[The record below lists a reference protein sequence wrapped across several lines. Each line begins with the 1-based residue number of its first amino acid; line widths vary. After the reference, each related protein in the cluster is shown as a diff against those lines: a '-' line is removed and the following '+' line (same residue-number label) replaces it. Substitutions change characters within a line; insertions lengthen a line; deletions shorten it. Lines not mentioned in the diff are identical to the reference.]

1 MKYLYELVDLLN
13 QYDGS
18 NREMENRIRDL
29 VCYIS
34 DSSEYMQID
43 LYRSIVFEAAQKL
56 RMFGYIKGTNR
67 IAQDEFFY
75 DNLNDIKH
83 SAIQN
88 YYKSKV
94 FSNNLLDKRQK
105 EVIDKFMSLE
115 QKRILVSA
123 PTSFGKTFLLRE
135 IIFLNRERYRNI
147 LLLFPTIALLNENT
161 ESVNQLIQEL
171 KLEYKII
178 NNVYSGIEDTEKHIF
193 ILTPERALKLLAD
206 NANLSIDFFFFD
218 EVYKIDE
225 DFDRNEDSNEKEGEE
240 DVKQDNGNRAKAFRI
255 VLYLLAKS
263 VKEYYLAGPYLN
275 LNQVKKGM
283 QIFLKDNNITPIQI
297 EFEPTSRIEIDAW
310 KMNGIEYH
318 PILGEI
324 KKQLYA
330 HAGPS
335 TKEKV
340 QGIVKYLQE
349 NRLGQAIFYCST
361 PSNSMKYTRDI
372 IEAFS
377 EEKEKKIPYDF
388 IEHLKKKYNVK
399 IGKSK
404 DSTMYWSLVQALE
417 NGIGI
422 HHGKFPKY
430 VQNEVL
436 RLFNNGDF
444 DYLFCTSTI
453 IEGVNTNAKNVVIIN
468 NSVGNTTMTAFAL
481 KNIKGRAGR
490 YYHHA
495 MGRVFYTD
503 SKQRQI
509 ENADDMQ
516 LNFQTYDTHPILNAD
531 IDNASLDDL
540 AEENRNIKVEREEKF
555 NRNLLSDNVF
565 IKNRLY
571 PRDVQEKYLNYIM
584 QTNVFRKFVGLIG
597 NSSNIHYFLTNK
609 VINVILETFEE
620 TQILDTNKAKV
631 YYSVVSTYSQNGTIG
646 ILQYHIGKLQENNSM
661 FEEKIDSAYIKAFE
675 QIRNIVEYEI
685 PKLLCLFESLFQQAG
700 KLLGYNMD
708 DFNLSSVIRFFE
720 LGITT
725 ELGLFLVEFGF
736 PTDTIRAL
744 ENKYP
749 SIGKMGALEA
759 ATFLSN
765 NQRAMYSVM
774 DAYEQ
779 ELFKRAMQVLVKR
792 GYSLHVFECS

>member
-105 EVIDKFMSLE
+105 EVIDKFMSRE

-792 GYSLHVFECS
+792 G

>member
-18 NREMENRIRDL
+18 NREIENRIRDL

-67 IAQDEFFY
+67 ITQDEFFY

-263 VKEYYLAGPYLN
+263 VEEYYLAGPYLN
-275 LNQVKKGM
+275 LNQIKKGM

-297 EFEPTSRIEIDAW
+297 EFEPTSHIEIDAW
-310 KMNGIEYH
+310 KMNSIEYH
-318 PILGEI
+318 PVLGEI
-324 KKQLYA
+324 KKQLYT
-330 HAGPS
+330 HARPS

-388 IEHLKKKYNVK
+388 IEHLKKKYSVK

-404 DSTMYWSLVQALE
+404 DSTIYWSLVQALE

-503 SKQRQI
+503 LKQRQI

-540 AEENRNIKVEREEKF
+540 AEENRSIKVEREEKF
-555 NRNLLSDNVF
+555 NRNLLPDNVF

-571 PRDVQEKYLNYIM
+571 PRDVQEKYLNYVM

-597 NSSNIHYFLTNK
+597 NSSNIRYFLTNK

-661 FEEKIDSAYIKAFE
+661 IEEKIDSAYIKAFE

-700 KLLGYNMD
+700 KILGYNMD

-744 ENKYP
+744 ENKYT

-792 GYSLHVFECS
+792 G

>member
-388 IEHLKKKYNVK
+388 IEHLKRKYNVK

-584 QTNVFRKFVGLIG
+584 QTNVFQKFVGLIG

-792 GYSLHVFECS
+792 G

>member
-240 DVKQDNGNRAKAFRI
+240 NVKQDNGNRAKAFRI

-584 QTNVFRKFVGLIG
+584 QTNVFQKFVGLIG

-792 GYSLHVFECS
+792 G

>member
-29 VCYIS
+29 VFYIS
-34 DSSEYMQID
+34 DSSEYMKID

-67 IAQDEFFY
+67 LAQDEFFY

-105 EVIDKFMSLE
+105 EDIDKFMSLE

-206 NANLSIDFFFFD
+206 NGNLSIDFFFFD

-310 KMNGIEYH
+310 KMNSIEYH
-318 PILGEI
+318 PVLGEI

-340 QGIVKYLQE
+340 QGIMKYLQE

-555 NRNLLSDNVF
+555 NRNLLPDNVF

-571 PRDVQEKYLNYIM
+571 PRDVQEKYLNYVM
-584 QTNVFRKFVGLIG
+584 QTNVFRKFAGLIG
-597 NSSNIHYFLTNK
+597 NSSNIRYFLANK

-792 GYSLHVFECS
+792 G

>member
-29 VCYIS
+29 VCYIL

-94 FSNNLLDKRQK
+94 FGNNLLDKRQK

-310 KMNGIEYH
+310 KMNGTEYH

-571 PRDVQEKYLNYIM
+571 PRDVQEKYLNYVM

-792 GYSLHVFECS
+792 G

>member
-18 NREMENRIRDL
+18 NCEIENRIRDL

-147 LLLFPTIALLNENT
+147 LLLFPTIALLNKNT

-310 KMNGIEYH
+310 KMNSIEYH
-318 PILGEI
+318 PVLGEI

-540 AEENRNIKVEREEKF
+540 AEENRNIKVEREKKF
-555 NRNLLSDNVF
+555 NRNLLPDNVF

-571 PRDVQEKYLNYIM
+571 PRDVQEKYLNYVM

-597 NSSNIHYFLTNK
+597 NSSNIRYFLTNK

-661 FEEKIDSAYIKAFE
+661 FEGKIDSAYIKAFE

-749 SIGKMGALEA
+749 SIGKIGALEA

-792 GYSLHVFECS
+792 G

>member
-29 VCYIS
+29 VCYIL

-94 FSNNLLDKRQK
+94 FGNNLLDKRQK

-792 GYSLHVFECS
+792 G

>member
-555 NRNLLSDNVF
+555 NRNLLPDNVF

-571 PRDVQEKYLNYIM
+571 PRDVQEKYLNYVM

-597 NSSNIHYFLTNK
+597 NSSNIRYFLTNK

-792 GYSLHVFECS
+792 G

>member
-340 QGIVKYLQE
+340 LGIVKYLQE

-584 QTNVFRKFVGLIG
+584 QTNVFQKFVGLIG

-792 GYSLHVFECS
+792 G

>member
-83 SAIQN
+83 SVIQN

-310 KMNGIEYH
+310 KMNSIEYH
-318 PILGEI
+318 PVLGEI

-516 LNFQTYDTHPILNAD
+516 LNFQTYDTHHIMNAD

-540 AEENRNIKVEREEKF
+540 AEENRNIKIEREEKF
-555 NRNLLSDNVF
+555 NRNLLPDNVF

-571 PRDVQEKYLNYIM
+571 PRDVQEKYLNYVM

-597 NSSNIHYFLTNK
+597 NSSNIRYFLTNK

-792 GYSLHVFECS
+792 G

>member
-1 MKYLYELVDLLN
+1 M
-13 QYDGS
+13 
-18 NREMENRIRDL
+18 
-29 VCYIS
+29 
-34 DSSEYMQID
+34 
-43 LYRSIVFEAAQKL
+43 
-56 RMFGYIKGTNR
+56 
-67 IAQDEFFY
+67 
-75 DNLNDIKH
+75 
-83 SAIQN
+83 
-88 YYKSKV
+88 
-94 FSNNLLDKRQK
+94 
-105 EVIDKFMSLE
+105 
-115 QKRILVSA
+115 
-123 PTSFGKTFLLRE
+123 
-135 IIFLNRERYRNI
+135 
-147 LLLFPTIALLNENT
+147 
-161 ESVNQLIQEL
+161 
-171 KLEYKII
+171 
-178 NNVYSGIEDTEKHIF
+178 
-193 ILTPERALKLLAD
+193 
-206 NANLSIDFFFFD
+206 
-218 EVYKIDE
+218 
-225 DFDRNEDSNEKEGEE
+225 
-240 DVKQDNGNRAKAFRI
+240 
-255 VLYLLAKS
+255 
-263 VKEYYLAGPYLN
+263 KEYYLAGPYLN

-310 KMNGIEYH
+310 KMNSIEYH
-318 PILGEI
+318 PVLGEI

-555 NRNLLSDNVF
+555 NRNLLPDNVF

-571 PRDVQEKYLNYIM
+571 PRDVQEKYLNYVM

-597 NSSNIHYFLTNK
+597 NSSNIRYFLTNK

-631 YYSVVSTYSQNGTIG
+631 YYSVVSTYSKNGTIG

-744 ENKYP
+744 EKNYP

-792 GYSLHVFECS
+792 G

>member
-377 EEKEKKIPYDF
+377 EEKEKKIPYAF

-597 NSSNIHYFLTNK
+597 NTSNIHYFLTNK

-792 GYSLHVFECS
+792 G

>member
-43 LYRSIVFEAAQKL
+43 LYRSVVFEAAQKL

-240 DVKQDNGNRAKAFRI
+240 DVKQDNGKRAKAFRI

-297 EFEPTSRIEIDAW
+297 EFEPTSHIEIDAW
-310 KMNGIEYH
+310 KMNSIEYH
-318 PILGEI
+318 PVLGEI

-555 NRNLLSDNVF
+555 NRNLLPDNVF

-571 PRDVQEKYLNYIM
+571 PRDVQEKYLNYVM

-597 NSSNIHYFLTNK
+597 NSSNIRYFLTNK

-646 ILQYHIGKLQENNSM
+646 ILQYHIEKLQENNSM

-759 ATFLSN
+759 ATILSN

-792 GYSLHVFECS
+792 G

>member
-56 RMFGYIKGTNR
+56 RMFGYIKGINR

-105 EVIDKFMSLE
+105 EVIDKFMSLD

-283 QIFLKDNNITPIQI
+283 QIFLKDNNITPIQM

-597 NSSNIHYFLTNK
+597 NSSNIRYFLTNK

-792 GYSLHVFECS
+792 G

>member
-56 RMFGYIKGTNR
+56 RMFGYIKGINR

-105 EVIDKFMSLE
+105 EVIDKFMSLD

-283 QIFLKDNNITPIQI
+283 QIFLKDNNITPIQM

-597 NSSNIHYFLTNK
+597 NSSNIRYFLTNK

-646 ILQYHIGKLQENNSM
+646 ILQYLIGKLQENNSM

-792 GYSLHVFECS
+792 G

>member
-310 KMNGIEYH
+310 KMNSIEYH
-318 PILGEI
+318 PVLGEI

-436 RLFNNGDF
+436 RLFNNSDF

-555 NRNLLSDNVF
+555 NRNLLPDNVF

-571 PRDVQEKYLNYIM
+571 PRDVQEKYLNYVM

-597 NSSNIHYFLTNK
+597 NSSNIRYFLTNK

-792 GYSLHVFECS
+792 G

>member
-18 NREMENRIRDL
+18 NCEMENRIRDL

-310 KMNGIEYH
+310 KMKSIEYH
-318 PILGEI
+318 PVLGEI

-555 NRNLLSDNVF
+555 NRNLLPDNVF

-571 PRDVQEKYLNYIM
+571 PRDVQEKYLNYVM

-597 NSSNIHYFLTNK
+597 NSSNIRYFLTNK

-792 GYSLHVFECS
+792 G

>member
-43 LYRSIVFEAAQKL
+43 LYRSVVFEAAQKL

-310 KMNGIEYH
+310 KMNSIEYH
-318 PILGEI
+318 PVLGEI
-324 KKQLYA
+324 KKKLYA

-468 NSVGNTTMTAFAL
+468 NSIGNTTMTAFAL

-555 NRNLLSDNVF
+555 NRNLSPDNVF

-571 PRDVQEKYLNYIM
+571 PRDVQEKYLNYVM

-597 NSSNIHYFLTNK
+597 NSSNIRYFLTNK

-646 ILQYHIGKLQENNSM
+646 ILQYHIEKLQENNSM

-759 ATFLSN
+759 ATILSN

-774 DAYEQ
+774 DVYEQ

-792 GYSLHVFECS
+792 G

>member
-105 EVIDKFMSLE
+105 EVIDKFMSLD

-283 QIFLKDNNITPIQI
+283 QIFLKDNNITPIQM

-597 NSSNIHYFLTNK
+597 NSSNIRYFLTNK

-792 GYSLHVFECS
+792 G

>member
-584 QTNVFRKFVGLIG
+584 QTNVFQKFVGLIG

-736 PTDTIRAL
+736 PADTIRAL

-792 GYSLHVFECS
+792 G

>member
-29 VCYIS
+29 VCYIL

-310 KMNGIEYH
+310 KMNSIEYH
-318 PILGEI
+318 LVLGEI

-555 NRNLLSDNVF
+555 NRNLLPDNVF

-571 PRDVQEKYLNYIM
+571 PRDVQEKYLNYVM

-597 NSSNIHYFLTNK
+597 NSSNIRYFLTNK
-609 VINVILETFEE
+609 VINVILETFEV

-774 DAYEQ
+774 DAYGEYPKVCVNLQ
-779 ELFKRAMQVLVKR
+779 TDVR
-792 GYSLHVFECS
+792 

>member
-283 QIFLKDNNITPIQI
+283 QIFLKDNNTTPIQI

-584 QTNVFRKFVGLIG
+584 QTNVFQKFVGLIG

-792 GYSLHVFECS
+792 G

>member
-18 NREMENRIRDL
+18 NREIENRIRDL

-67 IAQDEFFY
+67 ITQDEFFY

-263 VKEYYLAGPYLN
+263 VEEYYLAGPYLN
-275 LNQVKKGM
+275 LNQIKKGM

-297 EFEPTSRIEIDAW
+297 EFEPTSHIEIDAW
-310 KMNGIEYH
+310 KMNSIEYH
-318 PILGEI
+318 PVLGEI
-324 KKQLYA
+324 KKQLYT
-330 HAGPS
+330 HARPS

-388 IEHLKKKYNVK
+388 IEHLKKKYSVK

-404 DSTMYWSLVQALE
+404 DSTIYWSLVQALE

-503 SKQRQI
+503 LKQRQI

-540 AEENRNIKVEREEKF
+540 AEENRSIKVEREEKF
-555 NRNLLSDNVF
+555 NRNLLPDNVF

-571 PRDVQEKYLNYIM
+571 PRDVQEKYLNYVM

-597 NSSNIHYFLTNK
+597 NSSNIRYFLTNK

-661 FEEKIDSAYIKAFE
+661 IEEKIDSAYIKAFE

-744 ENKYP
+744 ENKYT

-792 GYSLHVFECS
+792 G

>member
-67 IAQDEFFY
+67 ITQDEFFY

-310 KMNGIEYH
+310 KMNSIEYH
-318 PILGEI
+318 PVLGEI

-555 NRNLLSDNVF
+555 NRNLLPDNVF

-571 PRDVQEKYLNYIM
+571 PRDVQEKYLNYVM

-597 NSSNIHYFLTNK
+597 NSSNIRYFLTNR

-792 GYSLHVFECS
+792 G

>member
-43 LYRSIVFEAAQKL
+43 LYRRIVFEAAQKL

-206 NANLSIDFFFFD
+206 NTNLSIDFFFFD

-310 KMNGIEYH
+310 KMNSIEYH
-318 PILGEI
+318 PVLGEI

-555 NRNLLSDNVF
+555 NRNLLPDNVF

-571 PRDVQEKYLNYIM
+571 PRDVQEKYLNYVM

-597 NSSNIHYFLTNK
+597 NSSNIRYFLTNK

-792 GYSLHVFECS
+792 G